1 VLFADFVKTLPDIDA
16 ERVCGVETC
25 EHDLHGFVYPIRK
38 DGGTYDPDPV
48 QRKAVADVLD
58 FFGRYM

>member
-1 VLFADFVKTLPDIDA
+1 M
-16 ERVCGVETC
+16 ETY

-38 DGGTYDPDPV
+38 DDGTYDPDAV